1 MVSREVPLP
10 VTAGVFEKRNNMI
23 KLKKEHEN
31 LDVRIEKTF
40 FSNMLVVESDA
51 RLKYNIEDVSPKLST
66 ALDNLVPKQY
76 YFKKDKEKKKHFGFL
91 AQDLERK
98 FPNLV
103 IDVDNIK
110 TINYLE
116 ILPLLL
122 LKVQTMQKELDELKN
137 K

>member
-1 MVSREVPLP
+1 M
-10 VTAGVFEKRNNMI
+10 
-23 KLKKEHEN
+23 
-31 LDVRIEKTF
+31 
-40 FSNMLVVESDA
+40 
-51 RLKYNIEDVSPKLST
+51 
-66 ALDNLVPKQY
+66 
-76 YFKKDKEKKKHFGFL
+76 